1 MLRRWFPTGSARYH
15 GLARAVQWRRHTHN
29 TMKTILSSVPLLVS
43 AAVIATA
50 TIVVLCNLRI
60 VTPDALGLGAGI
72 ATSAGLLAMMARD
85 LESKSCC

>member
-1 MLRRWFPTGSARYH
+1 
-15 GLARAVQWRRHTHN
+15 
-29 TMKTILSSVPLLVS
+29 MKTILSSVPLLVS